1 MRFFSAGVVL
11 IGLLSSSAVA
21 FAEEAPRKMTLADC
35 VREAMVRNP
44 DVQTAHDE
52 IAVAAA
58 QRWEIGGQMFPKL
71 RVEASVQEWGAPYV
85 IQFSP
90 PPAPGLTF
98 HDQFTWTFT
107 AQMIQPLTPLIP
119 LLEQYHVRDVGVDI
133 AHIRKDV
140 AHRDTAYRVIE
151 TYYRLLEAERL
162 AEVAVTSVDQLTG
175 QLKQANSFHD
185 SGVVSKDD
193 VLRAELALANAKQR
207 AIQTRGQVTLWR
219 SRLATVIGLSPS
231 TTIDIVPLAS
241 EPTPASETTLERA
254 VATSRTGRVEIR
266 ELDERIDQS
275 KVGVRLAWYK
285 MLPAVNLVGAYMH
298 NQQLENPTNPANPQF
313 IELNSV
319 YIGGAVSWDVWDFG
333 SSLAGVKEANAK
345 LREAKTARDKVRDQL
360 DLEVREAFLNEGT
373 AIEAMN
379 VAQASVKSA
388 EEHYRLVTKRY
399 EANTTTSFDVVDA
412 ESLLTQ
418 ARAQLQTS
426 TYDFLIARAALRRA
440 MGESPQE
447 QQRP

>member
-1 MRFFSAGVVL
+1 MRFSRLGAGA
-11 IGLLSSSAVA
+11 LLVGIFVSRAA
-21 FAEEAPRKMTLADC
+21 AAEDAPRKMTLADC
-35 VREAMVRNP
+35 VSEALVRNP

-58 QRWEIGGQMFPKL
+58 QRWEVGGQALPRFHID
-71 RVEASVQEWGAPYV
+71 ASVQGWATGAYA
-85 IQFSP
+85 INF
-90 PPAPGLTF
+90 GGGNFTL
-98 HDQFTWTFT
+98 HDPFTWAFT
-107 AQMIQPLTPLIP
+107 AQVVQPLTQLVP

-133 AHIRKDV
+133 AQIRKEV
-140 AHRDTAYRVIE
+140 THRDTANRVIE
-151 TYYRLLEAERL
+151 TYYRLLESERL
-162 AEVAVTSVDQLTG
+162 AEVAVTSTDQLTA

-219 SRLATVIGLSPS
+219 ARLATVIGLSPS
-231 TTIDIVPLAS
+231 TTIDITPLSS
-241 EPTPASETTLERA
+241 EPNPVSETTLERA
-254 VATSRTGRVEIR
+254 ISTSRSGRVEIR

-285 MLPAVNLVGAYMH
+285 MLPAVSLVGAYMH
-298 NQQLENPTNPANPQF
+298 NQQLENPHNPQNPQF
-313 IELNSV
+313 VELDSV
-319 YIGGAVSWDVWDFG
+319 YVGGALSWDVWDFG

-373 AIEAMN
+373 AIDVMT
-379 VAQASVKSA
+379 VAKAAVASA
-388 EEHYRLVTKRY
+388 EEHFRLVTKRY

-440 MGESPQE
+440 MGESPDQ

>member
-11 IGLLSSSAVA
+11 IGLSSSAVA

-35 VREAMVRNP
+35 VSEALVKNP

-58 QRWEIGGQMFPKL
+58 QRWEVGGQMFPKF
-71 RVEASVQEWGAPYV
+71 RVDLQMQAWGSGYT
-85 IQFSP
+85 IQFGPSQF
-90 PPAPGLTF
+90 TF
-98 HDQFTWTFT
+98 HDPFTWTFT

-151 TYYRLLEAERL
+151 TYYRLLESERL
-162 AEVAVTSVDQLTG
+162 AEVAVTSVDQLTA

-219 SRLATVIGLSPS
+219 ARLATVIGLSPS

-241 EPTPASETTLERA
+241 EPTPVSETSLERA
-254 VATSRTGRVEIR
+254 IATSRSGRVELR

-285 MLPAVNLVGAYMH
+285 MLPAVNIVGAYMH
-298 NQQLENPTNPANPQF
+298 NQQLENPTPTNPQF
-313 IELNSV
+313 VELNSV
-319 YIGGAVSWDVWDFG
+319 YIGGALSWDVWDFG

-373 AIEAMN
+373 AIEAMT
-379 VAQASVKSA
+379 VAKASVASA
-388 EEHYRLVTKRY
+388 EEHFRLVTKRY

-440 MGESPQE
+440 MGQSPE
-447 QQRP
+447 QQQRL

>member
-1 MRFFSAGVVL
+1 
-11 IGLLSSSAVA
+11 
-21 FAEEAPRKMTLADC
+21 MTLADC
-35 VREAMVRNP
+35 VSEALVRNP

-58 QRWEIGGQMFPKL
+58 QRWEVGGQALPRF
-71 RVEASVQEWGAPYV
+71 RVEASMQEWGAPYA
-85 IQFSP
+85 ISLGGP
-90 PPAPGLTF
+90 PFTF

-107 AQMIQPLTPLIP
+107 AQVIQPLTPLIP
-119 LLEQYHVRDVGVDI
+119 LLEQYHVRDLGVDI
-133 AHIRKDV
+133 AHIRRDV
-140 AHRDTAYRVIE
+140 AQRDTAYRVIE
-151 TYYRLLEAERL
+151 TYYRLVESERL

-219 SRLATVIGLSPS
+219 ARLATVIGLSPS
-231 TTIDIVPLAS
+231 TMIDIVPLAS
-241 EPTPASETTLERA
+241 EPNPVSETTLERA
-254 VATSRTGRVEIR
+254 VATSRSGRVEIR

-285 MLPAVNLVGAYMH
+285 MLPAVNVVGAYMH
-298 NQQLENPTNPANPQF
+298 NQQIENPTPANPQF

-319 YIGGAVSWDVWDFG
+319 YIGGALSWDVWDFG
-333 SSLAGVKEANAK
+333 TSLAGVKEANAK

-379 VAQASVKSA
+379 VAKASVTSA
-388 EEHYRLVTKRY
+388 EEHFRLVTKRY

-440 MGESPQE
+440 MGESPAQ